1 MAVKDIFKVS
11 FKTFINP
18 AGWLGLNA
26 VKQNTRTTWDL
37 IKGLFIIPTPE
48 RAETFDEA
56 VKRFNLTSADIL
68 EREKDYLFYA
78 FIFLVLA
85 VSLLAFGC
93 YLLFVDRSFAGF
105 VLGIAVAALFTS
117 QAFRY
122 HFWYF
127 QMKQRKLG
135 CTFDEW
141 RAFIGWPKSG
151 PKT

>member
-18 AGWLGLNA
+18 MGWFGYKS
-26 VKQNTRTTWDL
+26 VKGSVKTTWDL
-37 IKGLFIIPTPE
+37 SKELFVVPE
-48 RAETFDEA
+48 PKYIETFSEA
-56 VKRFNLTSADIL
+56 LIRLNVTEAEL
-68 EREKDYLFYA
+68 EERKKDYFFYA
-78 FIFLVLA
+78 LLFLFLA
-85 VSLLAFGC
+85 VFSFFFGC
-93 YLLFVDRSFAGF
+93 YLLVIKGTLAGF
-105 VLGIAVAALFTS
+105 LLGVGVTMMFLA

-127 QMKQRKLG
+127 QIIQRKLG

-141 RAFIGWPKSG
+141 KNALFGQR